1 MHVMQCR
8 IRIELINTCLTD
20 WLAFGNGSGNDAFD
34 TSEQV
39 LGNKDVLC
47 LSKKTTLKSHSGSE
61 SLFLMRPKEFVAGNK
76 ESFPSV
82 ISDEEEG
89 MQSQPE

>member
-1 MHVMQCR
+1 MVVEMMH
-8 IRIELINTCLTD
+8 LIP
-20 WLAFGNGSGNDAFD
+20 
-34 TSEQV
+34 Q
-39 LGNKDVLC
+39 
-47 LSKKTTLKSHSGSE
+47 SKHLEIKMSSVFPKNPLLKSHSGSE

-89 MQSQPE
+89 MQSQPELLWSK